1 MTTGTTSGIAPA
13 MPAMK
18 ATKYRWAVPSIL
30 LGIGTISYF
39 DRLNVSVLIADLV
52 FLKSMGIDGDAV
64 KMGLLMTVFTVG
76 YGVSSFL
83 FSSLGDKYG
92 PRKMII
98 GAIILWA
105 ISMFAGPIAGTF
117 AILLTTRALLGIG
130 EGLHWPMQ
138 AKYVSNWFPPNE
150 QGRANGI
157 WLLGPK
163 LGPALSVPVFAFI
176 VSHWGWQATFYFLG
190 VASLA
195 LVAVIWLFAP
205 DTPEESKWV
214 NKAELD
220 HIISGR
226 GQLQPA
232 DAEKKASFASS
243 LKLVIGDPDFWIL
256 TVYYCC
262 QCAIFWG
269 LLTWLPSYL
278 KVARGFSWAAMGS
291 YTAMTWISA
300 AVMVLV
306 VGAWSDKVGRRSP
319 FQIVAMLGYGCG
331 ILFSSQVPD
340 NTMAA
345 VAIVVAGAL
354 GSGFGMATTW
364 SLVGKIVP
372 QEAVSTGSGLL
383 NGVSVGVG
391 ALTPTIIGYLIS
403 VTGHYTGGLMSMV
416 AFAAVGLVCAVML
429 TIRKY

>member
-1 MTTGTTSGIAPA
+1 
-13 MPAMK
+13 
-18 ATKYRWAVPSIL
+18 L

-39 DRLNVSVLIADLV
+39 DRLNVSVLIADPV
-52 FLKSMGIDGDAV
+52 FLKSMGIDGNAV
-64 KMGLLMTVFTVG
+64 KMGLLMTVFTIG

-92 PRKMII
+92 PRRII
-98 GAIILWA
+98 SAAIILWA
-105 ISMFAGPIAGTF
+105 LSMFVGPVAGTF
-117 AILLTTRALLGIG
+117 AILLTTRAFLGIG

-163 LGPALSVPVFAFI
+163 LGPALSVPLFAFI
-176 VSHWGWQATFYFLG
+176 VSHWGWQATFYSLG
-190 VASLA
+190 VASLF
-195 LVAVIWLFAP
+195 LVVVIWLFAP

-220 HIISGR
+220 YIVSGR
-226 GQLQPA
+226 GQLQQA
-232 DAEKKASFASS
+232 GSEKKGSFVDSV
-243 LKLVIGDPDFWIL
+243 KVVIADSNFWIL

-278 KVARGFSWAAMGS
+278 KVARGFSWAAMGG

-306 VGAWSDKVGRRSP
+306 VGAWSDKAGRRSP
-319 FQIVAMLGYGCG
+319 FQIVAMLGYGIG
-331 ILFSSQVPD
+331 ILLSSQVPD
-340 NTMAA
+340 NTTAA

-354 GSGFGMATTW
+354 GSGFGMPTTW
-364 SLVGKIVP
+364 ALVGKIVP
-372 QEAVSTGSGLL
+372 KEAVSTGSGLL
-383 NGVSVGVG
+383 NGISVGVG
-391 ALTPTIIGYLIS
+391 ALMPTLIGYLIS
-403 VTGHYTGGLMSMV
+403 LTGHYTGGLLSMV
-416 AFAAVGLVCAVML
+416 AFAALGLVCAVIL
-429 TIRKY
+429 TFRKY